1 MPEKTPDAP
10 GAPDTALFLR
20 SDDVMAEAVRHARLP
35 LCITDPNLPD
45 NPIIY
50 ANAAFCELTGY
61 AMEEVT
67 GRNCRFL
74 QGRDTTA
81 ESVAAVRKLLA
92 GQSVDTVEIVN
103 YRKDG
108 SAFLNALQIGPVL
121 DPEGRVRYFFGSQ
134 LDVSAKRAAERQAQA
149 LADRELRHR
158 LGNIVNVMSVII
170 RMSAQEETSGSELG
184 RILTGRLEALGKAH
198 IDSIVQPARST
209 PELRA
214 LALQLLSVYAPMG
227 RRQVLL
233 SGTEYALPE
242 HLISP
247 LTLVLHELATN
258 AVKHGAFS
266 CAGGKVQ
273 LSWSADGQALQ
284 LRWEES
290 GGPAVSVPRRRHGS
304 AIIRKLVSAS
314 GGSLDFDWQA
324 TGLVVT
330 ASFTL

>member
-1 MPEKTPDAP
+1 
-10 GAPDTALFLR
+10 
-20 SDDVMAEAVRHARLP
+20 MAEAVRHARLP

-61 AMEEVT
+61 ALEEVT

-74 QGRDTTA
+74 QGRDTTP
-81 ESVAAVRKLLA
+81 ESVAAVRNLLA
-92 GQSVDTVEIVN
+92 GHSVGTVEIVN

-108 SAFLNALQIGPVL
+108 SVFLNALQIGPVL
-121 DPEGRVRYFFGSQ
+121 DSEGRVRYFFGSQ
-134 LDVSAKRAAERQAQA
+134 LDISAKRAAERQAQA

-170 RMSAQEETSGSELG
+170 RMSAQEEASGSDLG
-184 RILTGRLEALGKAH
+184 SILTGRLEALGKAH
-198 IDSIVQPARST
+198 IDSIVRPEGSP
-209 PELRA
+209 PELHA
-214 LALQLLSVYAPMG
+214 LAQQLLSVYAPLG
-227 RRQVLL
+227 SRQIRL
-233 SGTEYALPE
+233 SGTEYSLPE

-266 CAGGKVQ
+266 CAGGEV
-273 LSWSADGQALQ
+273 LVSWSADGQALQ
-284 LRWEES
+284 VRWEES

-314 GGSLDFDWQA
+314 GGSLEFDWKP
-324 TGLVVT
+324 TGLVVN
-330 ASFTL
+330 AAFTI